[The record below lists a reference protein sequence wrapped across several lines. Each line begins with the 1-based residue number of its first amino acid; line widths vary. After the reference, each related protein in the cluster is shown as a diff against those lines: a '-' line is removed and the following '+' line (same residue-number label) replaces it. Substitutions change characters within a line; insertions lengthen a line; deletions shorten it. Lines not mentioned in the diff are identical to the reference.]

1 MTETQSDPNTTSNNP
16 VRRRSRGG
24 RILYHKA
31 SSSPSTN
38 TQQAGNTSPQ
48 GSNSSTTSAS
58 ANTPSHNSLSRGQRG
73 KRRGRRGGS
82 SFDIN
87 PASSPPSTN
96 PQQSSDEKLE
106 LRVPKF
112 IKVKDVVSPI
122 SASPLITKKE
132 LTSTN
137 DSNTPIV
144 SSYSE
149 PITESLG
156 AGLSAL
162 RSQEVETSNDSTL
175 SSSTTSLLETPTLD
189 LTDYESWN
197 AEQVASLLISPK
209 SLGGA
214 GLSVEKVKP
223 LYEAGFDGS
232 SLHNIVENIKL
243 DGVKYAIDQLQ
254 STYNKSSIPQLS
266 DTCQT
271 VVFWVLDQLMTR
283 QYSLWQLEP
292 VSKQIKEKLGEPIS
306 KGGAELSLDQVSSL
320 DVKTLSKVIAA
331 VEKEI
336 VKGVTEEK
344 CMQYAITIMK
354 SDKDFA
360 SVSEYTC
367 KAVAGWITT
376 KLRKAGEGGSLIN
389 IPSKLFDLWKHKLE
403 GEISENL
410 RKERTN
416 ARYDHLRNLQDPTN
430 MKKLETLI
438 GKFIDLPVF
447 GTGESDLSPKGFNP
461 NAKYLLTQQRFDI
474 LNNVVNGKTTGL
486 VLSGPHGV
494 SKSYTLYLIVAYA
507 FVNSI
512 PVLYVPRC
520 RLWLSSYNT
529 DQEAGANNYLRRLFF
544 SLNSDILSTTQ
555 IVELQKARNVVRHL
569 STHFG
574 NVGPMFYLFDEHN
587 ELYRP
592 DYYNKIPASLAY
604 FQDFTGWTGDT
615 SEKHTVTV
623 YCGSAHSS
631 FEDNLPGGDEERVV
645 RIIPPTTT
653 EFETLVADF
662 GLNPK
667 DKRIAHVTGR
677 IPRELRYLANYLK
690 GKKGTDEDFNQFV
703 MNMRGVYD
711 RRLDLLVS
719 TLDKNKLEK
728 FEKTLEDLFALGILN
743 GRPDR
748 VSGVVYDKGL
758 LYKDSLG
765 KLFIINDPAKRC
777 LFHHY
782 CTKLDMPNIPKNVHN
797 SATGIMFEKHLV
809 RQEYGIGKHLERKF
823 YVTNKLSSNPTTSTL
838 SYEINLQESFDL
850 KDLST
855 LDRRNFLK
863 GTGVLFIP
871 ESETFPS
878 FDYVIVMYKEKPVE
892 VLLKQATISTIDS
905 HYCDQKG
912 KTDMDKLLKRFYV
925 LDRKGKAMKRK
936 QKAPKQYHFSLLE
949 LILHGIVGTEEKVET
964 ETLGKLQARK
974 DDLKFI
980 KDGKLE
986 NSVTYGGVQFTWHY
1000 IYESGAE
1007 EQSVKKVKEHGIL
1020 FRNRQEIEAD
1030 MKIYFEK

>member
-1 MTETQSDPNTTSNNP
+1 MKRT
-16 VRRRSRGG
+16 
-24 RILYHKA
+24 
-31 SSSPSTN
+31 
-38 TQQAGNTSPQ
+38 
-48 GSNSSTTSAS
+48 GSNSIVQRLITHNNSSHTSNLTKTTRHYFCPRNCVFNFALSNKPNLIVPNNKLLFYPTTS
-58 ANTPSHNSLSRGQRG
+58 TFGQIR
-73 KRRGRRGGS
+73 S
-82 SFDIN
+82 YTT
-87 PASSPPSTN
+87 TN
-96 PQQSSDEKLE
+96 WWKEKE
-106 LRVPKF
+106 AP
-112 IKVKDVVSPI
+112 
-122 SASPLITKKE
+122 
-132 LTSTN
+132 TN
-137 DSNTPIV
+137 DSDGTNTSAP
-144 SSYSE
+144 SFSE
-149 PITESLG
+149 PITLN
-156 AGLSAL
+156 LM
-162 RSQEVETSNDSTL
+162 
-175 SSSTTSLLETPTLD
+175 
-189 LTDYESWN
+189 DYKKWN
-197 AEQVASLLISPK
+197 AQQVASVLTSDE

-232 SLHNIVENIKL
+232 SLHNIVEDIMKK
-243 DGVKYAIDQLQ
+243 DEYYALDQLK
-254 STYNKSSIPQLS
+254 STYNKNSIPQLS
-266 DTCQT
+266 DTCKT

-292 VSKQIKEKLGEPIS
+292 VSKQIIQKLCEPIA

-320 DVKTLSKVIAA
+320 DVKTLTKVIAA

-447 GTGESDLSPKGFNP
+447 GTGESDMSPKDFNP

-474 LNNVVNGKTTGL
+474 LNKVVNGKTTGL

-529 DQEAGANNYLRRLFF
+529 DQEVGANNYLRRLFF

-569 STHFG
+569 SEHIG
-574 NVGPMFYLFDEHN
+574 NVGPIFYLFDEHN

-604 FQDFTGWTGDT
+604 FQDFTRWTGDT
-615 SEKHTVTV
+615 SGTYTVTI

-631 FEDNLPGGDEERVV
+631 FEDNLPGGDLERLV

-719 TLDKNKLEK
+719 TLDKNKKEQ
-728 FEKTLEDLFALGILN
+728 FEKTLEDLFALGILD
-743 GRPDR
+743 GRPDS

-758 LYKDSLG
+758 LYKDSCG

-782 CTKLDMPNIPKNVHN
+782 CTKLDMPNIPKNIYG
-797 SATGIMFEKHLV
+797 SAKGTMFEKHLV
-809 RQEYGIGKHLERKF
+809 RQEYGIGKHLDRKF

-838 SYEINLQESFDL
+838 SYEINVQESLDL
-850 KDLST
+850 KDLSS

-878 FDYVIVMYKEKPVE
+878 FDYAIVMYKEKTVE
-892 VLLKQATISTIDS
+892 IFLKQTTISTVDS
-905 HYCDQKG
+905 HYCHSNG
-912 KTDMDKLLKRFYV
+912 TTDMDNLLKRFYV
-925 LDRKGKAMKRK
+925 LDRKGKAMKST
-936 QKAPKQYHFSLLE
+936 QNAPKQYHFSLLE
-949 LILHGIVGTEEKVET
+949 LILHGIVGTEEAKA
-964 ETLGKLQARK
+964 GKLLQARK

-986 NSVTYGGVQFTWHY
+986 NSVTYGGIQFTWHY
-1000 IYESGAE
+1000 IYESGVE
-1007 EQSVKKVKEHGIL
+1007 EQSVKKVKENGIL

>member
-24 RILYHKA
+24 RISYHKP
-31 SSSPSTN
+31 SSSPSTTTPN
-38 TQQAGNTSPQ
+38 TQQTGNTSPQ
-48 GSNSSTTSAS
+48 GSNSSTTNAS

-82 SFDIN
+82 SFDIK
-87 PASSPPSTN
+87 PTSSPPSTN

-106 LRVPKF
+106 LKLLLQF
-112 IKVKDVVSPI
+112 
-122 SASPLITKKE
+122 
-132 LTSTN
+132 
-137 DSNTPIV
+137 
-144 SSYSE
+144 SSSSE
-149 PITESLG
+149 PITLDLTDKKWNPPKVYASELIVDESLG

-162 RSQEVETSNDSTL
+162 HSKEEETSNDSTL
-175 SSSTTSLLETPTLD
+175 SSSTTSSLETPITLD

-197 AEQVASLLISPK
+197 AQQVASVLISPK
-209 SLGGA
+209 SLGGV
-214 GLSVEKVKP
+214 GLLVDDVKP
-223 LYEAGFDGS
+223 LYEAGFDGT
-232 SLHNIVENIKL
+232 SLHNIVENIKM
-243 DGVKYAIDQLQ
+243 DGVKYAIDQLK
-254 STYNKSSIPQLS
+254 STYNKSSVPQLS

-292 VSKQIKEKLGEPIS
+292 VSKQIKQKL
-306 KGGAELSLDQVSSL
+306 Q
-320 DVKTLSKVIAA
+320 
-331 VEKEI
+331 KE
-336 VKGVTEEK
+336 VLKKERVQGVTEEK
-344 CMQYAITIMK
+344 CIEHAIKIMK
-354 SDKDFA
+354 SDTCFA
-360 SVSEYTC
+360 SVLESTC
-367 KAVAGWITT
+367 KAVAGWVTT

-389 IPSKLFDLWKHKLE
+389 IPSKLFDLWKRKLE

-416 ARYDHLRNLQDPTN
+416 ARYDYLRNLHDPAN
-430 MKKLETLI
+430 MEKLRTLI

-447 GTGESDLSPKGFNP
+447 GTGESDLSPKNFNP

-512 PVLYVPRC
+512 PVLYVPKC

-529 DQEAGANNYLRRLFF
+529 DQEVGANNYLRRLFF

-569 STHFG
+569 STHIG
-574 NVGPMFYLFDEHN
+574 DVGPMFYLFDEHN

-592 DYYNKIPASLAY
+592 DYYNKIPASHAY
-604 FQDFTGWTGDT
+604 FQNFTRWTGDT
-615 SEKHTVTV
+615 SEKYTVTI

-631 FEDNLPGGDEERVV
+631 FEDNLPGGEEERLV

-653 EFETLVADF
+653 EFETLIADF

-711 RRLDLLVS
+711 RRLDSLVS
-719 TLDKNKLEK
+719 TLDKNKMEQ
-728 FEKTLEDLFALGILN
+728 FEKTLEDLFTLGISN
-743 GRPDR
+743 GRPYS

-758 LYKDSLG
+758 LYKDSYG

-782 CTKLDMPNIPKNVHN
+782 CTKLDMPNIPKNIYG
-797 SATGIMFEKHLV
+797 SEKGTMFEKHLV
-809 RQEYGIGKHLERKF
+809 RQEYGIGKHLDRKF
-823 YVTNKLSSNPTTSTL
+823 YVTNKLSSNPTISTL
-838 SYEINLQESFDL
+838 SYEINVQANLDL
-850 KDLST
+850 KDLSS

-871 ESETFPS
+871 ESEISPS
-878 FDYVIVMYKEKPVE
+878 FDYAIVMYKEKPVE
-892 VLLKQATISTIDS
+892 IFLKQTTISTVDS
-905 HYCDQKG
+905 HYCNHRNG
-912 KTDMDKLLKRFYV
+912 NTDMDNLLKRFYV

-936 QKAPKQYHFSLLE
+936 QNDPKQCHFSLLE
-949 LILHGIVGTEEKVET
+949 LILHGIVGTEEKVGE
-964 ETLGKLQARK
+964 LLQVRK

-986 NSVTYGGVQFTWHY
+986 NSVTYGGIQFTWHY

-1007 EQSVKKVKEHGIL
+1007 EQSVKKVKENGIL